1 MDCCSVTQLR
11 DKEVIS
17 TKSGCRVG
25 FVSDVEISTKEGRLC
40 AILVYGRRPRG
51 SLFGKEQ
58 EIRIPWEDI
67 EVIGEDTILVR
78 FQPPAMPPPP
88 PKSGGLFSF

>member
-1 MDCCSVTQLR
+1 MQCCSVTQLR

-17 TKSGCRVG
+17 TKSGGRIG
-25 FVSDVEISTKEGRLC
+25 FVNDVEINTREGRLC

-51 SLFGKEQ
+51 GLFGKEQ
-58 EIRIPWEDI
+58 EIRIPWEDV

-78 FQPPAMPPPP
+78 CQPPAAPPPA
-88 PKSGGLFSF
+88 PKGGGLFSF

>member
-1 MDCCSVTQLR
+1 MQCCSVTQLR

-17 TKSGCRVG
+17 TKSGDRIG
-25 FVSDVEISTKEGRLC
+25 FVSDVEISTQEGRLC
-40 AILVYGRRPRG
+40 ALLIYSRRARG
-51 SLFGKEQ
+51 GLFGKEE

-67 EVIGEDTILVR
+67 EVIGEDTILVCCR
-78 FQPPAMPPPP
+78 PPAAPPPP